1 MTTPTRPTR
10 ERWLGPGVAGIGTAS
25 FLADVGHE
33 IPTALLPN
41 LLTATLGAPPPP
53 SDSSKAS
60 PTAWPAPL
68 GWPVA
73 PWPTTPAAAALWP
86 LPEVSPWPEQRTTT
100 DDYRPVG
107 PGRRRAVTTGA
118 CPVVEPGGR
127 DISGSRRASFR
138 WRPGIG
144 V

>member
-25 FLADVGHE
+25 FLSDVGQE

-41 LLTATLGAPPPP
+41 LLTATLGAPTAA

-73 PWPTTPAAAALWP
+73 LWPTTPAAAALWP
-86 LPEVSPWPEQRTTT
+86 LAESPLGPSNGQPPMIT
-100 DDYRPVG
+100 DPSAPAPAASYHRRL
-107 PGRRRAVTTGA
+107 PGCRAGW
-118 CPVVEPGGR
+118 
-127 DISGSRRASFR
+127 S
-138 WRPGIG
+138 
-144 V
+144 